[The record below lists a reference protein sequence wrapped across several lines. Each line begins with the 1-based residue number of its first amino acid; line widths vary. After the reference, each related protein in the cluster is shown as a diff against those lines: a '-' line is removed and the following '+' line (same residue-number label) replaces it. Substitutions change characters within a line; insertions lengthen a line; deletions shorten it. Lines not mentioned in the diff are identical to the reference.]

1 MTAVRQAAEVFL
13 PEGIGLGVVGWV
25 SAVVIGIPAAY
36 GFIALLS
43 RVLLQVHFA
52 FNPLERDRDVRV
64 YRGGDHSP
72 FGDTSILSPDLSPC
86 LGHPR
91 RPNAVR
97 FAHRSQRGTVGRYA

>member
-43 RVLLQVHFA
+43 QFSCRCTSRST
-52 FNPLERDRDVRV
+52 PLSLIVMFV
-64 YRGGDHSP
+64 
-72 FGDTSILSPDLSPC
+72 FIVVVTT
-86 LGHPR
+86 HPLAIR
-91 RPNAVR
+91 Q
-97 FAHRSQRGTVGRYA
+97 S